1 MRMNLTGLEV
11 QIITMTKG
19 GQMNEEKLRLSTSRI
34 NNYLHCPKKY
44 WWTYHEQL
52 VPTKRAS
59 ALQVGALVHLLLQKD
74 VEGNLDLDFVNNL
87 VAEVKSEYPGN
98 TPEEDISIA
107 HEALNL
113 YQGYKQKFQDDPYKV
128 ESSETHLEL
137 DMGDYTLYTRLDT
150 LVRDSSSR
158 LWRGEYKT
166 TARIDSAYLSG
177 LKSGLQAGI
186 SYIVSSAVLP
196 EKLSGTVYSLLVKT
210 KVPQYE
216 RVLVL
221 AEKSLVTRTTEC
233 IKGVADGILSKR
245 FYPSMQCH
253 FYNREC
259 EYLPLCK
266 NDTQNTREAF
276 YTHREEFYNVINK
289 N

>member
-1 MRMNLTGLEV
+1 
-11 QIITMTKG
+11 MTK
-19 GQMNEEKLRLSTSRI
+19 EKLRLSTSRI
-34 NNYLHCPKKY
+34 QNYLHCPKKY
-44 WWTYHEQL
+44 NWIYNELL
-52 VPTKRAS
+52 VAKKRSA
-59 ALQVGALVHLLLQKD
+59 ALQVGTLVHLLLQKD
-74 VEGNLDLDFVNNL
+74 VEGNLTVDYINNL
-87 VAEVKSEYPGN
+87 VSEVKKDYPGN
-98 TPEEDISIA
+98 TPEEDQDIA
-107 HEALNL
+107 YQALNL
-113 YQGYKQKFQDDPYKV
+113 YKGYKDKFQDDPYKV
-128 ESSETHLEL
+128 VGSETHLEL

-150 LVRDSSSR
+150 IVKDSSSR

-210 KVPQYE
+210 KIPQYE

-221 AEKSLVTRTTEC
+221 AEKSLVERTLEC
-233 IKGVADGILSKR
+233 VKGVADGILQKR
-245 FYPSMQCH
+245 FYPSMECH

-266 NDTQNTREAF
+266 NDTTNIRNDF
-276 YTHREEFYNVINK
+276 YEPRVEFFDQPVK
-289 N
+289 